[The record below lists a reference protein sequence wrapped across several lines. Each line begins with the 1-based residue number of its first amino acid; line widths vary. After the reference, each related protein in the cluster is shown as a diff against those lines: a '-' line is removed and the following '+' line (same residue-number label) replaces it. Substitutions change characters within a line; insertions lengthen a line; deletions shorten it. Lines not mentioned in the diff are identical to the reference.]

1 MVLSLSRYH
10 QATRNLKRKQTT
22 RQPCRHR
29 LCRWE
34 ARHPSQMDGFHKIQA
49 NDAQKLIHGYNGML
63 CHVCR
68 HAICCDKC
76 GVSINYPRYFKLL
89 PGQNNCEQ
97 TTYDL
102 CGACHKELCGLER
115 REFQQCK
122 CHPPATMN
130 SSGVWDAPWQGF
142 IHENKDSAIE
152 K

>member
-68 HAICCDKC
+68 HAIWCN
-76 GVSINYPRYFKLL
+76 VVF
-89 PGQNNCEQ
+89 
-97 TTYDL
+97 
-102 CGACHKELCGLER
+102 
-115 REFQQCK
+115 
-122 CHPPATMN
+122 ATNVVYRLITQGISSFCLAKTIANKQLTISVEHATKN
-130 SSGVWDAPWQGF
+130 SVV
-142 IHENKDSAIE
+142 
-152 K
+152 